1 MIHFTVIKKD
11 SFALKKKKK
20 RDKNKS
26 MKESRLAIHTFIKK
40 MKIAQMVSKLQK

>member
-11 SFALKKKKK
+11 SFALKKKK